1 MTELADPGS
10 PRPESSL
17 VSVDVLALRW
27 PLDAPAPTL
36 GLTLRDIPPHQGEW
50 ALPGVLLGL
59 GERLS
64 AAATR
69 AVGKLG
75 VSTVPATGQ
84 LLTFDE
90 PSRDPRGP
98 TLSISQ
104 WAVVHDPGTAR
115 WVLPSDLPALAFD
128 HTRIVADALPVLA
141 DKLWHDV
148 ALTRALLGERF
159 TLARAAAAVTAL
171 TGERPD
177 PANLNRQL
185 RKDARLRRDD
195 DADRAPTRGRPA
207 AWWTW
212 L

>member
-1 MTELADPGS
+1 MV
-10 PRPESSL
+10 ESSL
-17 VSVDVLALRW
+17 VSVDVLTLRW
-27 PLDAPAPTL
+27 DLADPAPLL
-36 GLTLRDIPPHQGEW
+36 GLTSRELPPYEGRW

-64 AAATR
+64 AAASR
-69 AVGKLG
+69 AVQKLG
-75 VSTVPATGQ
+75 VPSLAATGQ

-90 PSRDPRGP
+90 PNRDPRGP
-98 TLSISQ
+98 TLSVAQ
-104 WAVVHDPGTAR
+104 WAVVGTPGTGR
-115 WVLPSDLPALAFD
+115 WESPADLPELAFD
-128 HTRIVADALPVLA
+128 HNRIVADALPVLA
-141 DKLWHDV
+141 GLLWQD
-148 ALTRALLGERF
+148 LTFTRALLGERF

-185 RKDARLRRDD
+185 RKDNRLRRDD
-195 DADRAPTRGRPA
+195 DADRVPTGGRPA